1 MTDLI
6 PLFVDLD
13 GTVIKEDIGQLALKK
28 HISNNFFSII
38 GNLFRFLMFGKPNV
52 KFHVSKDY
60 NINFDEIHFNQSCL
74 DFIETAKK

>member
-28 HISNNFFSII
+28 HISHEEFSYISYLLKNSDLKKNLLFFEI
-38 GNLFRFLMFGKPNV
+38 N
-52 KFHVSKDY
+52 SK
-60 NINFDEIHFNQSCL
+60 
-74 DFIETAKK
+74 KKYF

>member
-28 HISNNFFSII
+28 HISNNFFNII
-38 GNLFRFLMFGKPNV
+38 GILIRFLMFGKPNV
-52 KFHVSKDY
+52 KFMYQKTTILILMRFISINHV
-60 NINFDEIHFNQSCL
+60 
-74 DFIETAKK
+74 